1 MKRQSV
7 MNPVVNETN
16 SYSFINVIL
25 SIEMKLAVK
34 NKENI
39 NIYNKETL
47 LYIYTI
53 IPIGLEL
60 ELKAIGI

>member
-1 MKRQSV
+1 

-47 LYIYTI
+47 LYTH
-53 IPIGLEL
+53 EL
-60 ELKAIGI
+60 RNNSAPDSSY